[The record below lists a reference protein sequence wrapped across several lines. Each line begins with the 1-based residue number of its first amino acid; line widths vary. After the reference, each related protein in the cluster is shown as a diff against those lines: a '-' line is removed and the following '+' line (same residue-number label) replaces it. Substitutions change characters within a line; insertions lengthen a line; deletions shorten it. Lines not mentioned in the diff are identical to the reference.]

1 MREILFRGKIMD
13 SDEWVYGSLVYSPS
27 EKQYYIVEHSDDE
40 LSYPVEEETIGQ
52 FTGKLDKNG
61 KKIFEDDI
69 VKYIIGIKG
78 YKSTYNTHT
87 SPVKFK
93 DCEFY
98 PFTSSD
104 IIETEIISNIH
115 DNPELLSEVEE

>member
-1 MREILFRGKIMD
+1 MSKLLCEVSMREILFRGKIMD

-69 VKYIIGIKG
+69 VRYIIGIKG

-87 SPVKFK
+87 SLVKFK
-93 DCEFY
+93 DCNFY

-104 IIETEIISNIH
+104 II
-115 DNPELLSEVEE
+115 